1 VRLEVLPGSALDGP
15 SARWAGAIL
24 CRDVLDASGHP
35 ALTKGVVLGSDDEQA
50 LHDAHPAELHLL
62 WLDEGDVGEDEAA
75 VRIAAAV
82 AGSGT
87 FARPPVESQARLV
100 SAWRGLVEVDVRALA
115 AVNAVD
121 GVTVFTV
128 PDGLHVDAGR
138 TLAGVKI
145 TPLAIDEWS
154 LEQAERAALP
164 ADGDAGIVRVRPFLP
179 LRVAAIV
186 RQQLTDDARER
197 FERSLGMRSA
207 WFGGSVEPVRYVDD
221 SPEQVRLAL
230 ADAAR
235 TADIVLAVGVASV
248 DPLDVTWQSLIAAG
262 ATAVR
267 RGLPMHPGSSYWI
280 AELLGRPVIGV
291 ASCGM
296 FSRRSAL
303 DLLIARLHAGLSLD
317 PAYLASLGHGGLLG
331 KEAAWR
337 IPPYEAA
344 LGDAADED

>member
-1 VRLEVLPGSALDGP
+1 
-15 SARWAGAIL
+15 
-24 CRDVLDASGHP
+24 LDASGRP
-35 ALTKGVVLGSDDEQA
+35 VLLKGTVLSATHEQTLREA
-50 LHDAHPAELHLL
+50 MPEELHVL
-62 WLDEGDVGEDEAA
+62 WLDDGDVGEDAA
-75 VRIAAAV
+75 AIRIATAI

-100 SAWRGLVEVDVRALA
+100 ASWRGMVSVDVKALA

-145 TPLAIDEWS
+145 TPLAISEWS
-154 LEQAERAALP
+154 LEQAERAALS
-164 ADGDAGIVRVRPFLP
+164 ADGEAGILSVLPFLP
-179 LRVAAIV
+179 LRIAAIV
-186 RQQLTDDARER
+186 RQQLTDDARTR

-207 WFGGSVEPVRYVDD
+207 WFGGTVDPVRYVGD
-221 SPEQVRLAL
+221 SPDEVRAAL
-230 ADAAR
+230 VDAAGS
-235 TADIVLAVGVASV
+235 ADIVLAVGVASV

-262 ATAVR
+262 ATSIR

-280 AELLGRPVIGV
+280 AELRGSPVIGV

-303 DLLIARLHAGLSLD
+303 DLLIARVHAGLPLD

-344 LGDAADED
+344 LGDDTDEG

>member
-1 VRLEVLPGSALDGP
+1 VRLEVLSGSAVDGAP
-15 SARWAGAIL
+15 ERWSGAIL
-24 CRDVLDASGHP
+24 CRDLIGEDGR
-35 ALTKGVVLGSDDEQA
+35 ALLNKGSRLGPDDMA
-50 LHDAHPAELHLL
+50 ILVATHPAELHLL

-82 AGSGT
+82 AGDGATTRS
-87 FARPPVESQARLV
+87 PVESQARLV
-100 SAWRGLVEVDVRALA
+100 AASRGLVSIDVAALSEVNL
-115 AVNAVD
+115 VD

-128 PDGLHVDAGR
+128 PDGLPVDAGR

-145 TPLAIDEWS
+145 TPLAIAEAS
-154 LEQAERAALP
+154 VKAAERAAASAP
-164 ADGDAGIVRVRPFLP
+164 DGTGVVGVRPFLP

-186 RQQLTDDARER
+186 RQHLTDDARAR
-197 FERSLGMRSA
+197 FERSIAMRSA
-207 WFGGSVEPVRYVDD
+207 WYGGSVGAVHYVDD
-221 SPEQVRLAL
+221 DAEQVQDAL
-230 ADAAR
+230 RAAASAADV
-235 TADIVLAVGVASV
+235 VLAVGVASV
-248 DPLDVTWQSLIAAG
+248 DPLEVTWQSLLAAG
-262 ATAVR
+262 ATSLR

-280 AELLGRPVIGV
+280 AELLGSPVIGV

-303 DLLIARLHAGLSLD
+303 DLLLARLHAGLPLD

-344 LGDAADED
+344 LDEDAELG